1 MRSGKILSVLILSL
15 SALYAI
21 DVLAQSDLYNR
32 INPLESALKS
42 NSATRDQ
49 QVELAHLYLQAGRYY
64 EASQIAGR
72 LLALNAADAEAFR
85 IRDEA
90 ASHLRAV
97 ATQRVADAERA
108 ARAQGATDQDRLTLA
123 DAYFGAGRYADA
135 LDAYGALPENMRTRD
150 VRIRQARALAWSGH
164 LDDAERSYSVLL
176 KEDAS
181 PDLQL
186 EYGRLLSWM
195 GASKAAVARLQT
207 LYDQTPSEDNATAL
221 ANAEALAG
229 NREGA
234 IRFLTDYTSSHT
246 TAVQA
251 AALLADLR
259 ASPDLR
265 IEHINRLIE
274 AEPYNLALRVERA
287 RLNLDRGHYNESL
300 SDVRFVRE
308 HSKQNIEG
316 LDDVAAQAEERR
328 TAELKALQP
337 RLDALKNTN
346 PANAD
351 EVLSLAKAY
360 VGLGD
365 YDSAIALYEQYLKIR
380 PDDTDARIQ
389 YARVLS
395 WDRRYPAA
403 ERQYE
408 KLIAQYPDRA
418 DLKLEYGQ
426 TLSYD
431 AQFAD
436 ALHMF
441 SSLTDLNANP
451 RRELYSDVPS
461 RAYFNRGQ
469 IYRWFGWTDHDVL
482 DQNMALSMDS
492 GYAAAQQEL
501 DLARHTKPTSTL
513 DARYTYVTD
522 SNDFTMKRADLDAA
536 KWTSGRTA
544 FQLGVGR
551 HEFEHAGDD
560 VYANALSAGA
570 LYRYNDN
577 LLVRGRVGAN
587 FYDHSLGT
595 RPFWGLGGEWMPNL
609 QSRAAIDYN
618 RYDLIYDVFTIQ
630 SLQTP
635 TLSNFTR
642 PISID
647 DFRGHYDYNT
657 GGHFAY
663 LADASYGFVSD
674 DNRRAAAHGVVSYR
688 ILKAPFLAVK
698 GDGRWLS
705 YDFRTN
711 RYWSPSDYRSV
722 AGVVQVGQN
731 LHDRFLW
738 NAEVK
743 YGRSWEGSRSS
754 DLRAYDLTA
763 TVPISDA
770 FDIVGNYG
778 YGRSG
783 RLDSILGNR
792 SSDLVNY
799 WQRHFYVG
807 IRVKRLFANDDRHA
821 VNPYYFD
828 NTVLTG
834 SPVVPETH

>member
-1 MRSGKILSVLILSL
+1 MRSGKFLSVLALSL
-15 SALYAI
+15 SALCAI
-21 DVLAQSDLYNR
+21 DARAQSDVYSR
-32 INPLESALKS
+32 ISPLESALKS
-42 NSATRDQ
+42 NTATREQ
-49 QVELAHLYLQAGRYY
+49 QIELARLYMQAGRYY

-72 LLALNAADAEAFR
+72 LTSLNASDADAIA

-97 ATQRVADAERA
+97 ANQKVADAERTANA
-108 ARAQGATDQDRLTLA
+108 AGATDQDRLALA
-123 DAYFGAGRYADA
+123 DAYFAAGRYAAAFDTYA
-135 LDAYGALPENMRTRD
+135 ALPDSLRTRD

-164 LDDAERSYSVLL
+164 LDAAERAYSALL
-176 KEDAS
+176 QEGQS

-207 LYDQTPSEDNATAL
+207 LFDQSPSEENAIAL

-229 NREGA
+229 SREGA
-234 IRFLTDYTSSHT
+234 IRLLTEYTGSHADASQAGALLTD
-246 TAVQA
+246 
-251 AALLADLR
+251 LR
-259 ASPDLR
+259 SSPDLR
-265 IEHINRLIE
+265 IEHVNRLIE

-287 RLNLDRGHYNESL
+287 RLNLDRAHYNEAL
-300 SDVRFVRE
+300 NDVRFVRE
-308 HSKQNIEG
+308 HTKQNVEG
-316 LDDVAAQAEERR
+316 LDEIATQAEQRR
-328 TAELKALQP
+328 QAELKALQP
-337 RLDALKNTN
+337 RLDALKETN
-346 PANAD
+346 PTNAD
-351 EVLSLAKAY
+351 EMLSLAKAY

-365 YDSAIALYEQYLKIR
+365 YDNAIALYERYLKVR

-441 SSLTDLNANP
+441 SSITDLTSNP

-501 DLARHTKPTSTL
+501 DLARHTRPTSTL

-551 HEFEHAGDD
+551 HQFEHGGDD
-560 VYANALSAGA
+560 VHANALSAGA

-577 LLVRGRVGAN
+577 MLVRGRLGAN
-587 FYDHSLGT
+587 FYDRGLGT

-609 QSRAAIDYN
+609 QSRAALDYN

-635 TLSNFTR
+635 ALTNSTR

-657 GGHFAY
+657 GGHLAY
-663 LADASYGFVSD
+663 LADASYGFISD
-674 DNRRAAAHGVVSYR
+674 DNRRAAAHGVVSFR

-705 YDFRTN
+705 YDFRSN
-711 RYWSPSDYRSV
+711 RYWSPNDYRSL
-722 AGVVQVGQN
+722 AGIVQVGQN
-731 LHDRFLW
+731 VHDRFFW

-763 TVPISDA
+763 TVPVSDA

-778 YGRSG
+778 YGKSG
-783 RLDSILGNR
+783 RLDSVLGNR
-792 SSDLVNY
+792 PSDLVNY

-807 IRVKRLFANDDRHA
+807 IRVKRLFSNDDRHA

-834 SPVVPETH
+834 SPVIPETH